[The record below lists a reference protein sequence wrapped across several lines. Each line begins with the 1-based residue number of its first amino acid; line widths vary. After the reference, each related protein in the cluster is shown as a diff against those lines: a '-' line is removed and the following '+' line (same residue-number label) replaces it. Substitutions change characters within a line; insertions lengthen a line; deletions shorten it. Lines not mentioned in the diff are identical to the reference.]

1 MQRDSPWPWSLAGA
15 VLGSMLGALVLAA
28 TFRVFP

>member
-1 MQRDSPWPWSLAGA
+1 MERDEMWPWSFAGA

-28 TFRVFP
+28 ALRVFP